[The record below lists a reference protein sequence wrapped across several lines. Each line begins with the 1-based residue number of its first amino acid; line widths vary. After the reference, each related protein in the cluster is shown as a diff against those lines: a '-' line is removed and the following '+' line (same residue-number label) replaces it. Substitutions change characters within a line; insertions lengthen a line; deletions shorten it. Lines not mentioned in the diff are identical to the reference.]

1 MLDYQLVKTFV
12 NTCNEFGEEFIY
24 WEDVLELTEKYFDK
38 KEVYLMDSE
47 MKLFMHTDDGFKVR
61 TVSYMNDVDERK
73 DFLKDISNKIK
84 ASNYIDGS
92 SAVLRLHYGIN
103 QNHIFTLSLYYLHS
117 ELHSQHRKLEM
128 EVYFIDDEREKWLIK
143 E

>member
-12 NTCNEFGEEFIY
+12 NVCNEFGDEFIY

-47 MKLFMHTDDGFKVR
+47 MKLFIPTDDGYVLSTTHMENIYK
-61 TVSYMNDVDERK
+61 RK

-84 ASNYIDGS
+84 ASNYIDDS
-92 SAVLRLHYGIN
+92 SVVLRLHYAIN
-103 QNHIFTLSLYYLHS
+103 QNHIFTLSLYY
-117 ELHSQHRKLEM
+117 SQQDKLSV
-128 EVYFIDDEREKWLIK
+128 EVYNVSDGKEEWLINQY
-143 E
+143 ESL